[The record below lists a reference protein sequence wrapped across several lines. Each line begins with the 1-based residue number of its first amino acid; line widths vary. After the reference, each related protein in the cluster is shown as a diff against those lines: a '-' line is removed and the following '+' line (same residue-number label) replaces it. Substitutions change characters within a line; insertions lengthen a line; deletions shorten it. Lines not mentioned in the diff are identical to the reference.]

1 MMNYKTLGEEV
12 GQLVDEKNTAYGN
25 SFNVAEDFIK
35 LLWPNGVPPEAFN
48 DMLCVVR
55 IFDKLKRIA
64 TNKAYGGESPYRD
77 IAGYAL
83 LGLMKDKVRDGSA
96 YYDVTP
102 TTWTPA
108 ELAEDIP
115 VLDVELTSTP
125 VVAHKKNKLKGK
137 WTVEKAEPIVACYG
151 PGVKVED
158 LIFDYKGIHQP
169 VSKPKKIRKK
179 KNKA

>member
-1 MMNYKTLGEEV
+1 MMDYKTLGEEV

-35 LLWPNGVPPEAFN
+35 LLWPNGVPPDAFN

-96 YYDVTP
+96 YASVGLTDAIAVEYKAP

-108 ELAEDIP
+108 ELVEETP
-115 VLDVELTSTP
+115 VLELGYDGFKVKKTKCIGCKLPDVYAHCP
-125 VVAHKKNKLKGK
+125 VHS
-137 WTVEKAEPIVACYG
+137 PY
-151 PGVKVED
+151 P
-158 LIFDYKGIHQP
+158 P
-169 VSKPKKIRKK
+169 VNYPLPKPKKIRKK